1 MNRGVIAKVQTTSD
15 ILKDNLAFV
24 VPSYQRPYVWPD
36 EDVLK
41 LLDDIQTAKNS
52 GDSHYYIGT
61 VLTASVES
69 VDKQDK
75 RMELI
80 DGQQRTTTLI
90 LIALAFHELGIDTP
104 MARIAVLNEEPR
116 LSFVIR
122 DQVQA
127 LLGSWAGLSKYQ
139 RPSDE
144 AIKTDPYLTRLYGAL
159 RALRQKLERMDENE
173 RLDLA
178 DYIFNQV
185 QWVNNTVPDGVD
197 LNRLF
202 ATMNTSGVQLEQS
215 DILKSLLLKHISTK
229 KAVYEGI
236 WQACEQMENYFERNV
251 RSIFSGSDWK
261 YIKPKDME
269 SYSRSLF
276 KLPRKKSDNIDNDVK
291 LSITDIGEGVLAGND
306 ISIVSGSVDQNS
318 DDGNIVYCRSIISFP
333 LLLMQSYRIYREKH
347 EDITVRLNSD
357 RLIESFYELIHSD
370 EKSVKKFLRVLWQ
383 VRYQFDRWVI
393 KWIRT
398 DSDGEEYLGLAEPY
412 LNTSKGKKYIQR
424 RYLEP
429 DALVHLQSVR
439 NFTGE
444 RSAQYWLTPF
454 LGWLI
459 DDSYIKAKN
468 NAVLKLLEEI
478 DNDLSLATE
487 TQKEASFDCLL
498 GNEVDCEPFDDVLN
512 ELEESKGTRFEH
524 YWFQKLEY
532 LLWKA
537 GDKSKDKKLS
547 RYRIVSRNS
556 VEHVYPQKEEY
567 GNKLEREY
575 LDAFGNLVLLSPGQ
589 NSSYSNQKVEKKK
602 VDFYSHNNYDSL
614 KLKHMFELMGNDEW
628 SADKIK
634 QHQLSMIKT
643 LSEHY
648 KDYFRG

>member
-1 MNRGVIAKVQTTSD
+1 MTASVIAQVQTTSV
-15 ILKDNLAFV
+15 ILRNKLAFV

-61 VLTASVES
+61 VLTASIEGA
-69 VDKQDK
+69 DKQVK

-90 LIALAFHELGIDTP
+90 LMALAFHELGIDTP
-104 MARIAVLNEEPR
+104 MARIAVLNDEPR

-139 RPSDE
+139 SPSDE

-159 RALRQKLERMDENE
+159 RALRQKLERMEENE

-178 DYIFNQV
+178 DYIFKQV
-185 QWVNNTVPDGVD
+185 QWVNNTVPDGID

-215 DILKSLLLKHISTK
+215 DILKSLLLKHITTK
-229 KAVYEGI
+229 KAAYEGI
-236 WQACEQMENYFERNV
+236 WQASEQMENYFERNV

-261 YIKPKDME
+261 YIKPNDMA
-269 SYSRSLF
+269 SYSNSLF
-276 KLPRKKSDNIDNDVK
+276 KLPRKKSDNIDNGVR
-291 LSITDIGEGVLAGND
+291 LSITDIGEDVLAGND
-306 ISIVSGSVDQNS
+306 VPHASGTADQNN

-333 LLLMQSYRIYREKH
+333 LLLMHAYRIFREKQQ
-347 EDITVRLNSD
+347 DISVRLNSD
-357 RLIESFYELIHSD
+357 RLIESFNDLINSD
-370 EKSVKKFLRVLWQ
+370 EKSVKKFLRILWQ

-393 KWIRT
+393 KWVRT
-398 DSDGEEYLGLAEPY
+398 DSGGDEYLGLAEPY
-412 LNTSKGKKYIQR
+412 LNNSNGKKYIQR
-424 RYLEP
+424 HYLEP

-468 NAVLKLLEEI
+468 NTVLDLLEEI

-487 TQKEASFDCLL
+487 TQKEASFDYLL
-498 GNEVDCEPFDDVLN
+498 GQDVPFVSFDDVLN
-512 ELEESKGTRFEH
+512 ELVEPKGTRFEH

-532 LLWKA
+532 LLWKV
-537 GDKSKDKKLS
+537 GDKSKDKKLA

-556 VEHVYPQKEEY
+556 VEHVYPQNEEY
-567 GNKLEREY
+567 GNKLAREY

-602 VDFYSHNNYDSL
+602 VDFYSRKNYDSL
-614 KLKHMFELMGNDEW
+614 KLKHMFELLINEEW
-628 SADKIK
+628 TADKIM
-634 QHQLSMIKT
+634 QHQVSMIKI
-643 LSEHY
+643 LSGHY